1 MCDVTGKTISQNM
14 LSMYDENMPSMG
26 DENMLSMCDLVENTI
41 SQPVDIVKDT
51 KLTLKD
57 LRNKRLAFYD
67 KKI

>member
-1 MCDVTGKTISQNM
+1 
-14 LSMYDENMPSMG
+14 MY

-51 KLTLKD
+51 KLTLED